1 MSARPTDDPLQP
13 DDPPDIIDRRHL
25 LPWWT
30 YIDWPGAVAFV
41 LALGVSAALVF
52 GFIGSVL
59 QGEPIDQPLANLLST
74 LGGAAVGAVA
84 TYLGINRRTAATRRT
99 DHAELRQWT
108 GVERRGVS

>member
-1 MSARPTDDPLQP
+1 MDARPTDDPLP
-13 DDPPDIIDRRHL
+13 ADPPDVVDRRHL

-30 YIDWPGAVAFV
+30 YIDWPGMVAFV

-59 QGEPIDQPLANLLST
+59 QGKQINQPLANLLST

-99 DHAELRQWT
+99 DHPEVRQWQST
-108 GVERRGVS
+108 DRRSS